1 LELEISLLMGCDIEW
16 GGEPDVQ
23 APAALAVLGTSE
35 HHDDDDVSSGEGG
48 ECGTAGGD
56 PLDIER

>member
-1 LELEISLLMGCDIEW
+1 MGCDIEW